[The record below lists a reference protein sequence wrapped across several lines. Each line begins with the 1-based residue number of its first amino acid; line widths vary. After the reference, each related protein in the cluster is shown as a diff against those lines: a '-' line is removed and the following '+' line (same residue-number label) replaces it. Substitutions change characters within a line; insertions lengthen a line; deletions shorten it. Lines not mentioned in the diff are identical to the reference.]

1 MKFKL
6 FLLLASTTLS
16 FFLLN
21 SCKTK
26 EHTPREGYIE
36 VTGGKIWY
44 RINGEG
50 NKTPILL
57 LHGGPGSS
65 SYYLDPLK
73 ELSKERP
80 VIFIDQLGCGRSTR
94 LTDTTLMTIENYVE
108 QLEQVRKALDLK
120 DFYLYGHSW
129 GTMLGID
136 YYLKYPSEVKA
147 IIFHSP
153 LFSTDLWIKD
163 ADTLITTL
171 PDSIQVIIRENEK
184 NKTYTSE
191 AYLSAVKLYYSNF
204 LTRKETLQAKRDSSN
219 RFTGANVYEF
229 MWGPSEF
236 TATGN
241 LLSYDRVDRLKE
253 VAVPTL
259 LLTGEYDEARPGTVR
274 YFQSL
279 IPGSEF
285 KVISNSGHVTMH
297 DNLPETIAAINQFLI
312 NNDHQKIKKH
322 ETSLLFYPVHYNT
335 HTHLIWPESNG
346 S

>member
-1 MKFKL
+1 MHFTIKL
-6 FLLLASTTLS
+6 RVFILSGMLLIFLLSG
-16 FFLLN
+16 
-21 SCKTK
+21 CKTK
-26 EHTPREGYIE
+26 ELTSREGYIE
-36 VTGGKIWY
+36 VTGGKVWY

-94 LTDTTLMTIENYVE
+94 ITDTTLMTIERYVE
-108 QLEQVRKALDLK
+108 ELEQVRKALHLE
-120 DFYLYGHSW
+120 DFILYGHSW

-136 YYLKYPSEVKA
+136 YYLKYPGEVKA

-184 NKTYTSE
+184 SKTYTSD
-191 AYLSAVKLYYSNF
+191 AYVNAVKLYYSKF
-204 LTRKETLQAKRDSSN
+204 LTRKEVPKEKADSEKMY
-219 RFTGANVYEF
+219 TGTNVYEF

-241 LLSYDRVDRLKE
+241 LLNYDRVNRLKE
-253 VAVPTL
+253 ITVPTL
-259 LLTGEYDEARPGTVR
+259 LLTGEYDEARSVTVR

-285 KVISNSGHVTMH
+285 KVINNSGHVTMH
-297 DNLPETIAAINQFLI
+297 DNLPETITAIKQFLV
-312 NNDHQKIKKH
+312 KH
-322 ETSLLFYPVHYNT
+322 DK
-335 HTHLIWPESNG
+335 
-346 S
+346 

>member
-1 MKFKL
+1 MHFTSKL
-6 FLLLASTTLS
+6 KVFILSDILLIFLLSGC
-16 FFLLN
+16 N
-21 SCKTK
+21 TK
-26 EHTPREGYIE
+26 ELTPREGYIE
-36 VTGGKIWY
+36 VTGGKVWY

-73 ELSKERP
+73 VLSKDRP

-94 LTDTTLMTIENYVE
+94 ITDTTLMTIERYVE
-108 QLEQVRKALDLK
+108 ELEQVRKALHLE
-120 DFYLYGHSW
+120 DFILYGHSW
-129 GTMLGID
+129 GTMLGTD
-136 YYLKYPSEVKA
+136 YYLKYPGEVKA

-163 ADTLITTL
+163 ADTLISAL

-191 AYLSAVKLYYSNF
+191 AYLSAVELYYSNF
-204 LTRKETLQAKRDSSN
+204 LTRKETSQAQKDSSKM
-219 RFTGANVYEF
+219 FSGTNVYEY

-241 LLSYDRVDRLKE
+241 LINYDRVDRLKE

-259 LLTGEYDEARPGTVR
+259 LLTGEYDEARPNTVR

-285 KVISNSGHVTMH
+285 SVIKNSGHVTMH
-297 DNLPETIAAINQFLI
+297 DNLPETITAIDQFLL
-312 NNDHQKIKKH
+312 KIDK
-322 ETSLLFYPVHYNT
+322 
-335 HTHLIWPESNG
+335 
-346 S
+346 

>member
-1 MKFKL
+1 MKL
-6 FLLLASTTLS
+6 I
-16 FFLLN
+16 FFLFSGTILLFTLE
-21 SCKTK
+21 SCTTK
-26 EHTPREGYIE
+26 ELTPGEGYIE
-36 VTGGKIWY
+36 VAGGKVWY

-50 NKTPILL
+50 NKTPIVL

-73 ELSKERP
+73 VLSKDRP

-94 LTDTTLMTIENYVE
+94 ITDTTLMTIEHYVE
-108 QLEQVRKALDLK
+108 ELEQVRKALQLE
-120 DFYLYGHSW
+120 DFILYGHSW

-136 YYLKYPSEVKA
+136 YYLRYPGEVKA

-163 ADTLITTL
+163 ADTLITSL
-171 PDSIQVIIRENEK
+171 PDSVQVVIRENEK
-184 NKTYTSE
+184 NKTYTSD
-191 AYLSAVKLYYSNF
+191 AYMSAVKLYYSKF
-204 LTRKETLQAKRDSSN
+204 LTRKELPKTKTDSGRMYSG
-219 RFTGANVYEF
+219 TNVYEF

-241 LLSYDRVDRLKE
+241 LLNYDRVDRLKE

-285 KVISNSGHVTMH
+285 TVINNSGHVTMH
-297 DNLPETIAAINQFLI
+297 DNLPETIAAIDQFLV
-312 NNDHQKIKKH
+312 KH
-322 ETSLLFYPVHYNT
+322 DK
-335 HTHLIWPESNG
+335 
-346 S
+346 

>member
-1 MKFKL
+1 MKVRVFIL
-6 FLLLASTTLS
+6 RIISAILLIG
-16 FFLLN
+16 LLN
-21 SCKTK
+21 GCKTK
-26 EHTPREGYIE
+26 SLTPHEGYIE
-36 VTGGKIWY
+36 VTGGKVWY

-50 NKTPILL
+50 DKTPILL

-73 ELSKERP
+73 ELSKDRP

-94 LTDTTLMTIENYVE
+94 ITDTTLMTIERYME
-108 QLEQVRKALDLK
+108 ELEQVRKALDLK

-136 YYLKYPSEVKA
+136 YYLKYPDEVKA

-163 ADTLITTL
+163 ADALITSL
-171 PDSIQVIIRENEK
+171 PDSVQAIIRENEK
-184 NKTYTSE
+184 NKTYSSE
-191 AYLSAVKLYYSNF
+191 AYQSAVKLYYSNF
-204 LTRKETLQAKRDSSN
+204 LERKPTSQAKSDSLN
-219 RFTGANVYEF
+219 RFFGANVYEF

-253 VAVPTL
+253 ITVPTL
-259 LLTGEYDEARPGTVR
+259 LLAGEYDEARPVTVR

-279 IPGSEF
+279 IPTSEF

-297 DNLPETIAAINQFLI
+297 DNLPETLTAIDQFLL
-312 NNDHQKIKKH
+312 KH
-322 ETSLLFYPVHYNT
+322 DK
-335 HTHLIWPESNG
+335 
-346 S
+346 

>member
-1 MKFKL
+1 MKFNL
-6 FLLLASTTLS
+6 SLLLLS
-16 FFLLN
+16 CMSIFILIG
-21 SCKTK
+21 CQTK
-26 EHTPREGYIE
+26 ELKPGEGYIE

-44 RINGEG
+44 RINGGG

-73 ELSKERP
+73 ELSKDRP

-94 LTDTTLMTIENYVE
+94 ITDTTLMTIEHYVE
-108 QLEQVRKALDLK
+108 QVEQVRKALDLK
-120 DFYLYGHSW
+120 EFYLYGHSW

-136 YYLKYPSEVKA
+136 YYLKYPKEVKA
-147 IIFHSP
+147 ILFHSP

-163 ADTLITTL
+163 ADTLISTL

-191 AYLSAVKLYYSNF
+191 AYLSAVKLYYRYF
-204 LTRKETLQAKRDSSN
+204 LKRKETSQAQRDSSN
-219 RFTGANVYEF
+219 MFSGTNVYEF

-241 LLSYDRVDRLKE
+241 LLKYDRVKDLGKI
-253 VAVPTL
+253 AVPTL
-259 LLTGEYDEARPGTVR
+259 LLTGEYDEARPVTVR

-285 KVISNSGHVTMH
+285 TVIKNSGHVTMN
-297 DNLPETIAAINQFLI
+297 DNLPETISAINEFLI
-312 NNDHQKIKKH
+312 KNDH
-322 ETSLLFYPVHYNT
+322 
-335 HTHLIWPESNG
+335 
-346 S
+346 